1 MEIYIL
7 NFYQHG
13 PGLKI
18 AQFVRTL
25 YSVGAKKPP
34 FVRSR
39 LSKIRTY
46 GLSLERGKKLRNIYV
61 GMGS

>member
-1 MEIYIL
+1 MTH
-7 NFYQHG
+7 F
-13 PGLKI
+13 GLKI

-25 YSVGAKKPP
+25 YSVGAKKRP

-46 GLSLERGKKLRNIYV
+46 GLTRILKDSANHKYQIFRTEIFF
-61 GMGS
+61 